1 MYKIIWSRDSFE
13 RLEEKLSKEFDVLVT
28 TDPNDVPKD
37 KIGIIVNSDNVGQ
50 IRNILELMA
59 LEKKTLILET
69 TDGWVQLNVAEMTYL
84 ESFGDEIYM
93 HTVTESLRIRQPLYQ
108 LEDMLKPY
116 AFVRIGKSFI
126 VNMNKIRYIRTG
138 FNAKLDLE
146 LTDGTHL
153 EVSRSF
159 VKPFKTA
166 LGIKLKE
173 E

>member
-1 MYKIIWSRDSFE
+1 MYKIIWNRDSFKRFE
-13 RLEEKLSKEFDVLVT
+13 SRLSKEFDCIVT
-28 TDPNDVPKD
+28 TDPNEVPHD
-37 KIGIIVNSDNVGQ
+37 KVGIIVSEDNVEQ
-50 IRNILELMA
+50 IQKILEMMA
-59 LEKKTLILET
+59 LEKRTIVLET
-69 TDGWVQLNVAEMTYL
+69 TQGWVQLDALEMMYL

-93 HTVTESLRIRQPLYQ
+93 HTTHESQRIKQPLYQ
-108 LEDMLKPY
+108 LEEMLKPY

-159 VKPFKTA
+159 VNTFKNA
-166 LGIKLKE
+166 LGIRNKE

>member
-1 MYKIIWSRDSFE
+1 MYKIIWNRDSFE
-13 RLEEKLSKEFDVLVT
+13 RLESRLSKEFDCIVT
-28 TDPNDVPKD
+28 TDPNEVPKD
-37 KIGIIVNSDNVGQ
+37 KVGIIVSEDNVEQ
-50 IRNILELMA
+50 IKKILELMA
-59 LEKKTLILET
+59 LEKRTVILET
-69 TDGWVQLNVAEMTYL
+69 TEGWVQLDALEMMYL

-93 HTVTESLRIRQPLYQ
+93 HTTHESQRIRQPLYQ
-108 LEDMLKPY
+108 LEEILNPY
-116 AFVRIGKSFI
+116 GFVRIGKSFI

-159 VKPFKTA
+159 VNQFKNA
-166 LGIKLKE
+166 LGIRNKE